1 MAEDTKALVPAD
13 KAPVFNLAAMDADLG
28 GTIAEEMD
36 GLGSIPFEIIKVPGG
51 GHIAFEVAGDDENN
65 PDVVKELVGIIVHQH
80 AVNAYWEEDGAGS
93 RGDDKRNAPT
103 CSSLDG
109 HTGFAPAEGVYR
121 DCGTCDYNKF
131 GTAGRGKA
139 CKNMRRLYFL
149 MEGRA
154 MPVIIQI
161 PPTSLKAFKDYVGM
175 WIARKQIPPY
185 AHVTKLTLKKETSPE
200 GKDYS
205 KVIFSHVS
213 TLSTED
219 VEKVLVIKRMCSER
233 TQETRAEAAAP
244 VVTDAQDAGQKKAP
258 PVVDANGFMEIPD
271 TDLEELPFN

>member
-1 MAEDTKALVPAD
+1 MADTKALVPA
-13 KAPVFNLAAMDADLG
+13 KEAPVFNLSAVNADLG

-36 GLGSIPFEIIKVPGG
+36 GLGSVPFEIIKVPGG

-80 AVNAYWEEDGAGS
+80 AVNAYWEEDMAS
-93 RGDDKRNAPT
+93 RQGDDKRNAPT

-121 DCGTCDYNKF
+121 QCDECPFNKF
-131 GTAGRGKA
+131 GSAGRGKA

-185 AHVTKLTLKKETSPE
+185 AHVTRLTLKKETSPE

-233 TQETRAEAAAP
+233 TQETKAEAAAP
-244 VVTDAQDAGQKKAP
+244 AAADAPAPKAAP
-258 PVVDANGFMEIPD
+258 PVITDPEGFMEIPD
-271 TDLEELPFN
+271 TDMEELPFN

>member
-1 MAEDTKALVPAD
+1 MSEDNRALAPAG
-13 KAPVFNLAAMDADLG
+13 AAGFNLATMDTDMSG
-28 GTIAEEMD
+28 CIAEEMD
-36 GLGSIPFEIIKVPGG
+36 GLGAIPFEIIKVPGG
-51 GHIAFEVAGDDENN
+51 GHIAFEVIGDDENN
-65 PDVVKELVGIIVHQH
+65 PDVVKELTGIIVHQH
-80 AVNAYWEEDGAGS
+80 AVNAYWEDDGG
-93 RGDDKRNAPT
+93 RGDGKGNAPA

-109 HTGFAPAEGVYR
+109 HTGYMVREGVYR
-121 DCGTCDYNKF
+121 QCDTCPYNKF
-131 GTAGRGKA
+131 GSAGRGKA

-185 AHVTKLTLKKETSPE
+185 AHVTRLTLKKETSPE

-213 TLSTED
+213 TLSAED
-219 VEKVLVIKRMCSER
+219 VGKVLAIKAMCSSR
-233 TQETRAEAAAP
+233 TQETRADAAAP
-244 VVTDAQDAGQKKAP
+244 DAMGAPGTAEKTAAP
-258 PVVDANGFMEIPD
+258 PVTDENGFMSIPD
-271 TDLEELPFN
+271 DEADDLPFN

>member
-1 MAEDTKALVPAD
+1 MADTKALVPA
-13 KAPVFNLAAMDADLG
+13 KEAPVFNLSAVDADLG

-36 GLGSIPFEIIKVPGG
+36 GLGSVPFEIIKVPGG

-80 AVNAYWEEDGAGS
+80 AVNAYWREDSPAD
-93 RGDDKRNAPT
+93 GDAQRNAPI

-109 HTGFAPAEGVYR
+109 HTGYDTWSGVNVE
-121 DCGTCDYNKF
+121 CATCPNNKF
-131 GTAGRGKA
+131 GSAAKGKGKA

-185 AHVTKLTLKKETSPE
+185 AHVTRLTLKKETSPE

-244 VVTDAQDAGQKKAP
+244 AAADAPAQKTAAP
-258 PVVDANGFMEIPD
+258 PIVDADGFMEIPEG
-271 TDLEELPFN
+271 TEEELPFN